1 LDNETK
7 LPQQDPPE
15 DEPLKENSDDTISS
29 ADVFSETSEM
39 SDLASQSSTFTPQ
52 PSTTEDMEVHHHT
65 HAGHGKKTWKDY
77 FWEFLMLFLA
87 VFCGFLAEYQLEH
100 VIEHQREKEFI
111 RSMVEDLQADHQQI
125 DKYVSKLELGR
136 NQMDSLITLLD
147 DNAGIK
153 QNGNLLY
160 YFGRISPRLDALT
173 INNRTFDQL
182 KNSGGFRL
190 IRNNKAAEKIMSYY
204 GSIQY
209 VRQLEELYAQEFY
222 EYKKLASGIFEPA
235 VFRKMERPDGS
246 ISREADNPS
255 LQTND
260 LRQLK
265 GLSVFAVY
273 MNGSRRSL
281 IPVVDSVQKNGD
293 ELAAYLKRSYK
304 LE

>member
-7 LPQQDPPE
+7 LPQQDLPG
-15 DEPLKENSDDTISS
+15 DGPLKETPDDIVSS
-29 ADVFSETSEM
+29 ANAFSDTNEIP
-39 SDLASQSSTFTPQ
+39 DLASQPSTINPQ

-65 HAGHGKKTWKDY
+65 HSGHGKKTWKNY

-147 DNAGIK
+147 DNVNVK

-190 IRNNKAAEKIMSYY
+190 IRNTNAAEKIMSYY

-209 VRQLEELYAQEFY
+209 VRQLEELYTQEFY
-222 EYKKLASGIFEPA
+222 EYKKLASGIFEPS
-235 VFRKMERPDGS
+235 VFRQMERPDGS

-255 LQTND
+255 LQTNN
-260 LRQLK
+260 LNQLK
-265 GLSVFAVY
+265 ALSVFAVY

-293 ELAAYLKRSYK
+293 ELADYLKKAYK